1 MDSPKRRNARLTQKP
16 QPRLGHATAR
26 RVAWLPDT
34 APRLPAE
41 TRALANAGLPDT
53 NAGADGARPT
63 GHPEADVG
71 GGRRLAPGHE
81 IWQHPGSP

>member
-1 MDSPKRRNARLTQKP
+1 MAGSGGTRASASEIRPTIAPT
-16 QPRLGHATAR
+16 RLGHATAR

-34 APRLPAE
+34 PRLPAE

-71 GGRRLAPGHE
+71 GGTSATPITAGLPCR
-81 IWQHPGSP
+81 